1 MNKKTSGVRN
11 AVEIVSAQSFLDSAD
26 ILIPRVKYPKT
37 IATPIAAGTDSS
49 GNPKI
54 GTMNQDQRID
64 RMYPD
69 HITDIIR
76 MRINPTIKSKAIVS
90 SFPIVE
96 F

>member
-1 MNKKTSGVRN
+1 M
-11 AVEIVSAQSFLDSAD
+11 
-26 ILIPRVKYPKT
+26 KYPKT

-69 HITDIIR
+69 HITDKISTSNI
-76 MRINPTIKSKAIVS
+76 PTNKSKAMLAP
-90 SFPIVE
+90 FQ
-96 F
+96 